1 MFHYWAGHTHS
12 AWMNFSIICMED
24 AKMIVE
30 TEILHMADMHTQCG
44 KMENLGVAVGK
55 FDCHAERWERKC
67 LISGL
72 SIYQMETK

>member
-1 MFHYWAGHTHS
+1 
-12 AWMNFSIICMED
+12 
-24 AKMIVE
+24 MIVE